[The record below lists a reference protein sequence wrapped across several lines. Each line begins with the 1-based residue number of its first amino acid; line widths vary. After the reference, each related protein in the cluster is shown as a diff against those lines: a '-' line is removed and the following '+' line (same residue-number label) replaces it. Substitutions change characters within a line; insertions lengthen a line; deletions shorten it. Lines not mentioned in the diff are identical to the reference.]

1 MPRRIE
7 KFDWYKQ
14 HTFKHQQYRDIP
26 RLIRLKEERGH
37 TISLCLPSL
46 NEGSTI
52 GNIIEVIKRKLVDE
66 HRLID
71 EICVMDGGSSDDT
84 VEVAEAAGAK
94 VYRQERVLRGAGR
107 GQGKGDALWKSLYVM
122 KGDIIVW
129 LDSDIRNIHPRF
141 VYGLV
146 GPLLEHPH
154 IQLVKGFYQR
164 PIQSGLKRRRKTGG
178 GRVTELVARPL
189 LSLFYPE
196 LSALIQPLSGEYA
209 GRRQALESIPFFT
222 GYGVEIGM
230 IIDMRNRYGMEALAQ
245 VDLVERVH
253 YNQTIAALGR
263 MSFGVMQAVLLRLQE
278 DGKIELKQ
286 EFGRYFTQVD
296 FKEGEYLLDKRRI
309 EVIERPPIKELR
321 EYRKKFGLEGESA
334 VG

>member
-7 KFDWYKQ
+7 KFDWYSQ
-14 HTFKHQQYRDIP
+14 HTFKHQQFKDIP
-26 RLIRLKEERGH
+26 RLIKLKEEKGH
-37 TISLCLPSL
+37 VISLCLPSL

-52 GNIIEVIKRKLVDE
+52 GNIIAVIKKKLMDDQP
-66 HRLID
+66 LLD
-71 EICVMDGGSSDDT
+71 EICVMDGGSADGT
-84 VEVAEAAGAK
+84 VEAAEAAGAK
-94 VYRQERVLRGAGR
+94 VYRQDRVLRGAGK
-107 GQGKGDALWKSLYVM
+107 GQGKGDALWKSLYVLR
-122 KGDIIVW
+122 GDIIVW
-129 LDSDIRNIHPRF
+129 IDSDIRNIHPRF

-209 GRRQALESIPFFT
+209 GRRRALESIPFFT

-230 IIDMRNRYGMEALAQ
+230 IIDMRNRFGMESLAQ

-278 DGKIELKQ
+278 DGKIDIRQ
-286 EFGRYFTQVD
+286 GFSNYFTQVD
-296 FKEGEYLLDKRRI
+296 SKDGEYLLDKRRI
-309 EVIERPPIKELR
+309 EVIERPPIKDIP
-321 EYRKKFGLEGESA
+321 EYRKRFMAGREDG
-334 VG
+334 

>member
-7 KFDWYKQ
+7 KFDWYTQ
-14 HTFKHQQYRDIP
+14 HTFKYQQFKDIP
-26 RLIRLKEERGH
+26 RLVRLKEEKGH
-37 TISLCLPSL
+37 VISLCLPSM
-46 NEGSTI
+46 NEGGTI
-52 GNIIEVIKRKLVDE
+52 GNIVSVMKKKLLDE
-66 HRLID
+66 HPLLD
-71 EICVMDGGSSDDT
+71 EICVMDGGSTDGT
-84 VEVAEAAGAK
+84 AEIAEEAGA
-94 VYRQERVLRGAGR
+94 RVLRGAVK
-107 GQGKGDALWKSLYVM
+107 GQGKGDALWKSLYVL

-129 LDSDIRNIHPRF
+129 IDSDIRNIHPRF
-141 VYGLV
+141 VYGLL

-154 IQLVKGFYQR
+154 IQLVKGYYQR
-164 PIQSGLKRRRKTGG
+164 PIQSEARRRRKTGG

-209 GRRQALESIPFFT
+209 GRRSALESIPFFT

-230 IIDMRNRYGMEALAQ
+230 IIDMRNRFGMGSLAQ

-278 DGKIELKQ
+278 DGKIDIKQ
-286 EFGRYFTQVD
+286 EFARYFTQVD
-296 FKEGEYLLDKRRI
+296 YRDGEYLLDKRRI
-309 EVIERPPIKELR
+309 EVIERPPIRDLP
-321 EYRKKFGLEGESA
+321 EYRKKFRLDETDA
-334 VG
+334 PPD